1 MAGTVFFCCTDHRRA
16 TLRTTPNLNGID
28 FLEVDDLAPG
38 ELDPDEAAEY
48 ASLPLDERDRLLW
61 QRRLTIT
68 FVNPLTA
75 QHKTALTANHLR
87 ITGGERPDSRNIALA
102 VMTVGAD
109 DVVLRA
115 SRSGDFSIYR
125 LSLVTSALDATP
137 PAGFDPLLAAVDF
150 SFKVDCPTDFDCLPR
165 HVCPPEV
172 RPAIDLDYLA
182 RDYATFRRFLLDRI
196 GALNP
201 DWRERHA
208 PDVGIALVELIAYV
222 GDYLAYR
229 QDAVATEAYLGTA
242 RRRIS
247 VKRHARL
254 VDYAMHDGCSARAWV
269 QVVLD
274 DSMPAAGVLVPRVD
288 PVTGVPSRFLTRVT
302 GPASMDL
309 ETSDR
314 AIATERPEIFE
325 PLADI
330 RLFKRHNRMEFYTW
344 GAEDCCLPEGST
356 RATLDKQISTLAVGD
371 VLILEE
377 VVGPRTGE
385 PADAD
390 PGHRHAV
397 RLTEV
402 STGTDPLGGAGI
414 THIAWGRADELP
426 FPLCVS
432 ATVTDEKG
440 AETVVTT
447 GVAYGNIVL
456 VDHGLTVV
464 DDLPQAV
471 PPATLAR
478 YHPPADRC
486 DPDDADPIPPRFA
499 PTLPRW
505 PVSHTLPYD
514 ATEAAAAAL
523 RSDVRAAVPRVALTT
538 ATGAPWEARPG
549 LLGSGPTAP
558 DFVVEVEAD
567 DEAHLR
573 FGDGRHG
580 ARPMAGTTFAAT
592 YRIGNGTRGN
602 VGAGAIAHLASATPG
617 IVGVRNPLP
626 ATGGTDPESVEEVRR
641 FAPVAFRTQERAVTA
656 DDYGRMAERHERV
669 QRAAGSFR
677 WTGSW
682 RTAFVTVDPLVGD
695 DDTVEYDL
703 GIAVTRHLERYRM
716 AGVDVRVDT
725 PRYVPLRIEMTVC
738 VRRDYF
744 RADVKQ
750 ALLERF
756 CSTVQ
761 ADGRRGLFHP
771 DAFSFGQPLYLSM
784 LYAAAAEV
792 DGVESVEVTTFER
805 QGTPDPGPLAAGK
818 LEFGRLEIARLD
830 NDPSL
835 PERGMFALTM
845 EGGK

>member
-16 TLRTTPNLNGID
+16 TLRTTPNINGID
-28 FLEVDDLAPG
+28 FLEVDDLKPA
-38 ELDPDEAAEY
+38 ELDTDEAADY
-48 ASLPLDERDRLLW
+48 AALPVKQRDRLLW
-61 QRRLTIT
+61 QRKLTVT

-75 QHKTALTANHLR
+75 DHKAVLTADHLR
-87 ITGGERPDSRNIALA
+87 ITGGERPDSRNIAL
-102 VMTVGAD
+102 TVLSVGGD
-109 DVVLRA
+109 FVVLRA
-115 SRSGDFSIYR
+115 SRRGDFSIYR
-125 LSLVTSALDATP
+125 LSLVTSPEDPTP
-137 PAGFDPLLAAVDF
+137 PSGYDPLLSAVDF

-172 RPAIDLDYLA
+172 RPEIDLDYLV
-182 RDYATFRRFLLDRI
+182 RDYATFRRLLLDRI
-196 GALNP
+196 GALDP
-201 DWRERHA
+201 EWHERHV
-208 PDVGIALVELIAYV
+208 PDVGIALVELMAYV

-254 VDYAMHDGCSARAWV
+254 VDYAMHDGCSSRAWV
-269 QVVLD
+269 QVLVD
-274 DSMPAAGVLVPRVD
+274 DAAPDVGLALPRVD
-288 PVTGVPSRFLTRVT
+288 PITQVPTRFLTRVT

-309 ETSDR
+309 AASDQ

-330 RLFKRHNRMEFYTW
+330 RLYKRHNRLEFYTW
-344 GAEDCCLPEGST
+344 GAEECCLPEGAT
-356 RATLDKQISTLAVGD
+356 RATLIGQIASLTIGD

-377 VVGPRTGE
+377 VLSPKTHE
-385 PADAD
+385 PGDAD
-390 PGHRHAV
+390 PSHRHPV

-402 STGTDPLGGAGI
+402 STGTDPLGGAPI
-414 THIAWGRADELP
+414 TSIAWGKADKLP

-432 ATVTDEKG
+432 VPDKAGTG
-440 AETVVTT
+440 TVVTT
-447 GVAYGNIVL
+447 GIASGNVVL
-456 VDHGLTVV
+456 VDHGLTVT
-464 DDLPQAV
+464 DDVPQEV
-471 PPATLAR
+471 PPSTLNR

-486 DPDDADPIPPRFA
+486 DPDDADPIAPRFA
-499 PTLPRW
+499 PTLPRR

-514 ATEAAAAAL
+514 ATKAAAAAL
-523 RSDVRAAVPRVALTT
+523 ELDVRAAVPSVALRT
-538 ATGAPWEARPG
+538 ATGLPWEARPD
-549 LLGSGPTAP
+549 LLGSTPTAP
-558 DFVVEVEAD
+558 DFVVETEAD

-573 FGDGRHG
+573 FGDGTNG
-580 ARPMAGTTFAAT
+580 ARPTAGTTFTAT

-602 VGAGAIAHLASATPG
+602 VGAGAIAHVASATPL

-626 ATGGTDPESVEEVRR
+626 ATGGTDPESVEVVRR

-656 DDYGRMAERHERV
+656 NDYARMAERHERV

-695 DDTVEYDL
+695 DETVEEDL
-703 GIAVTRHLERYRM
+703 GGMITRQLERYRM
-716 AGVDVRVDT
+716 AGVDTHVET
-725 PRYVPLRIEMTVC
+725 PRYVPLEVEMTVC

-744 RADVKQ
+744 RAHVKQ

-756 CSTVQ
+756 SSTVQ
-761 ADGRRGLFHP
+761 PDGRRGIFHP
-771 DAFSFGQPLYLSM
+771 DEFSFGQPVFLSK
-784 LYAAAAEV
+784 LYATASEV
-792 DGVESVEVTTFER
+792 NGVESVAVTTFER
-805 QGTPDPGPLAAGK
+805 RGTPDPGPLKAGK

-835 PERGMFALTM
+835 PERGVFSLTM

>member
-1 MAGTVFFCCTDHRRA
+1 MAGTVFSCCTDHRRA
-16 TLRTTPNLNGID
+16 TLRTTPGLNGID
-28 FLEVDDLAPG
+28 FLEVADLAPG
-38 ELDPDEAAEY
+38 ELDADEAAEY
-48 ASLPLDERDRLLW
+48 ASLPVAERDRLLW
-61 QRRLTIT
+61 ERRLSVA

-75 QHKTALTANHLR
+75 QHKAALTPERLR
-87 ITGGERPDSRNIALA
+87 ISGGERPDSRNIGVAVLA
-102 VMTVGAD
+102 VGAD
-109 DVVLRA
+109 GVVLRTT
-115 SRSGDFSIYR
+115 RSGDFSVYR

-137 PAGFDPLLAAVDF
+137 PAGFDPLLSAVDF

-165 HVCPPEV
+165 HICPPDV

-182 RDYATFRRFLLDRI
+182 RDYATFRRLLLDRI
-196 GALNP
+196 GALDP
-201 DWRERHA
+201 DWRERHV
-208 PDVGIALVELIAYV
+208 PDVGIALVELMAYV

-269 QVVLD
+269 QVLVD
-274 DSMPAAGVLVPRVD
+274 DTVPAAGVLLPRVD
-288 PVTGVPSRFLTRVT
+288 PITDVPTRFLTRVT

-309 ETSDR
+309 AASDQ
-314 AIATERPEIFE
+314 AIATERPEVFE

-330 RLFKRHNRMEFYTW
+330 TLFRRHDRMDFYTW
-344 GAEDCCLPEGST
+344 GAEDCCLPEGAT
-356 RATLDKQISTLAVGD
+356 RATLDGKIATLAVGD
-371 VLILEE
+371 ALILEE

-414 THIAWGRADELP
+414 TRIAWGKADALP

-432 ATVTDEKG
+432 ATVTDENG
-440 AETVVTT
+440 VATAVTT
-447 GVAYGNIVL
+447 GVASGNIVL

-464 DDLPQAV
+464 DDLPEAV
-471 PPATLAR
+471 PPSRLVR

-486 DPDDADPIPPRFA
+486 DTDDADPIAPRFA

-505 PVSHTLPYD
+505 PVSHTTPYD
-514 ATEAAAAAL
+514 ASEAAAASL
-523 RSDVRAAVPRVALTT
+523 SSDVRAASPRVALVTPS
-538 ATGAPWEARPG
+538 GAPWEARSD
-549 LLGSGPTAP
+549 LLGSTPTAP

-567 DEAHLR
+567 AEAHLR

-580 ARPMAGTTFAAT
+580 ARPTAGTTFSAT
-592 YRIGNGTRGN
+592 YRIGNGAGGN
-602 VGAGAIAHLASATPG
+602 VGAGAIAHVASATPG

-626 ATGGTDPESVEEVRR
+626 ATGGVDPESVEEVRR

-656 DDYGRMAERHERV
+656 DDYARMAERHERV

-695 DDTVEYDL
+695 DDTVEEDL
-703 GIAVTRHLERYRM
+703 GTAVTRRLERYRM

-725 PRYVPLRIEMTVC
+725 PRYVPLKIEMTVC
-738 VRRDYF
+738 VRREYF
-744 RADVKQ
+744 RSDVKQ

-756 CSTVQ
+756 SSTVQ
-761 ADGRRGLFHP
+761 PDGRRGLFHP
-771 DAFSFGQPLYLSM
+771 DEFSFGQPVYLSR
-784 LYAAAAEV
+784 LYAAASQI
-792 DGVESVEVTTFER
+792 DGVETVEVTTFER

-835 PERGMFALTM
+835 PERGVFSLTM